1 MKLTNEMAQNHG
13 VGNDKMRNFSIIN
26 CIDGQLEIVIVDEAR
41 RDFILVG
48 NEDDYLSYVVERT
61 VL

>member
-1 MKLTNEMAQNHG
+1 MAHSHG
-13 VGNDKMRNFSIIN
+13 VGNDKMHNFSIIN
-26 CIDGQLEIVIVDEAR
+26 TIDGQLTIVIVDESK
-41 RDFILVG
+41 RDFLLVG